1 MKKERVGG
9 AGGGEG
15 DFVLIT
21 PGIAMSL
28 QRAAC
33 VPRKR
38 GAHMP
43 GVSSPWRTGAQ
54 NPLLPCRPRLHVP
67 FSLFASLAASVRGD
81 WFGSLRIAED
91 WARFASRTLGSLRIA
106 NTKLASHREHWDCFA
121 SRD

>member
-33 VPRKR
+33 VPRKQ

-43 GVSSPWRTGAQ
+43 GVSSPWHTGAQ
-54 NPLLPCRPRLHVP
+54 NPLLPRRLLPPVP
-67 FSLFASLAASVRGD
+67 FSLFAGLAASGD
-81 WFGSLRIAED
+81 
-91 WARFASRTLGSLRIA
+91 
-106 NTKLASHREHWDCFA
+106 
-121 SRD
+121 